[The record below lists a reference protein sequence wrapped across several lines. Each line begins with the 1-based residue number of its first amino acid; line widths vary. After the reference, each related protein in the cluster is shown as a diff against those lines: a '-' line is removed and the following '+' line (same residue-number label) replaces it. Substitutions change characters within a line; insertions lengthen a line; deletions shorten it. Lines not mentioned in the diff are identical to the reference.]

1 MCLVGFVQVML
12 RALPALYVSTDL
24 ESVVGCHFQAIQIV
38 FRRIAEELLLAI
50 LTDLQNV

>member
-1 MCLVGFVQVML
+1 MQVML
-12 RALPALYVSTDL
+12 RALPTLYVSTDL

-38 FRRIAEELLLAI
+38 FRRIVEERLLVT